1 MIRRNNLQTSIRRI
15 IRPLPLLPVIMPDIV
30 RIGFLKLFVSFGAE
44 GAAPEDQGFFEGEAD
59 AFKEEAELHAAVVA
73 EVAFL

>member
-1 MIRRNNLQTSIRRI
+1 
-15 IRPLPLLPVIMPDIV
+15 MPDIV